1 MDKRNPLKKSGR
13 PKIILDDALVL
24 QLVEAEGL
32 GWMKASEKYRE
43 RTGVW
48 VSRDSLKRRYLE
60 AKAAKRSHSDN
71 SIESKVKIKSP
82 LERIAEEW
90 ERKLKEL

>member
-1 MDKRNPLKKSGR
+1 MNKRNPLKNSGR

-60 AKAAKRSHSDN
+60 AKAAERSQSAN
-71 SIESKVKIKSP
+71 SIEPKVIIKSP